1 MSKKELDKL
10 FTVEDGVIKQADA
23 NATYNDVQEELQ
35 QDIDKNIIALA
46 ELLAM

>member
-10 FTVEDGVIKQADA
+10 FTVDVAKIKQADA
-23 NATYNDVQEELQ
+23 KYDDVQEDLQ

-46 ELLAM
+46 KLFER